1 MKKLI
6 LLHADTFKDSIV
18 SDYLFIVTLIV
29 LVFSLIFLLYR
40 FIKK

>member
-6 LLHADTFKDSIV
+6 LLHTDTFKDSII
-18 SDYLFIVTLIV
+18 SDNLFIVALIV
-29 LVFSLIFLLYR
+29 LVFSLVFLLYR